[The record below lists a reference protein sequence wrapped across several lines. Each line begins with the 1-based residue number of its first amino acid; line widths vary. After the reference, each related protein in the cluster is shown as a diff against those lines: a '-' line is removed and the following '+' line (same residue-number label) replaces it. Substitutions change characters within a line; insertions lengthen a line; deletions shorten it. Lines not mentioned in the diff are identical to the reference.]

1 MRDYHSIRSSF
12 EQEAAMNVL
21 KSVPVAIW
29 RGTRRLFSLVHG
41 WDDVRETY
49 GDNPNNL
56 SDEERLTARAVA
68 SNSVNVGQ
76 SGW

>member
-1 MRDYHSIRSSF
+1 
-12 EQEAAMNVL
+12 MNVVT
-21 KSVPVAIW
+21 KIPVAMW
-29 RGTRRLFSLVHG
+29 RGTRRLFSLVHN

-49 GDNPNNL
+49 GDNPNGRPE
-56 SDEERLTARAVA
+56 DERLITHAVA